1 MNQFRTLTISYKSAP
16 LSIREQVSM
25 DDDITAAFLRNCKDI
40 FQLED
45 VLVLSTCNRTE
56 VYYYS
61 EFDLSAQLISYLSIL
76 KGLTST
82 SISPYFLKFEGDNAI
97 KHLFEVALGLD
108 SMVLGDIQIIN
119 QVKRAYQLTA
129 DLNMCTAYLHR
140 LLHTIFFTNKRIA
153 NQTVFKDGNASVAS
167 VSVEQTKKFIKN
179 KSNPKIAIV
188 GLGEIGSNVACNLR
202 EFEGEVYLFNRS
214 KEKSDALAAE
224 YGFKSEDFS
233 SLQQYL
239 STMDVVISSVQM
251 DKPLLNK
258 SHFTPSLNPTLIID
272 LGVPRNVDL
281 DVESNKAVTLLNV
294 DHLNEKVQTA
304 LAMRKSEIPA
314 VNQIIEESVAEF
326 SSWKQEQDVFPI
338 IQQLKTALEDIRK
351 QELSRYFGK
360 LNEQQS
366 EVVEAITA
374 GMIQK
379 IIKLPVLELKAACKR
394 GDSESLVEVLQD
406 LFNLEKSV
414 A

>member
-1 MNQFRTLTISYKSAP
+1 MNQFRTITISYKSAP

-25 DDDITAAFLRNCKDI
+25 DDDIAAAFLRNCKDI

-61 EFDLSAQLISYLSIL
+61 EFDLSAQLISYLSTL

-179 KSNPKIAIV
+179 KINPKVAII

-214 KEKSDALAAE
+214 KDKADKSAAE
-224 YGFKSEDFS
+224 YGFQSCEFS
-233 SLQQYL
+233 ALNDYIPE
-239 STMDVVISSVQM
+239 MDVVISSVQM
-251 DKPLLNK
+251 DKPLLYK
-258 SHFTPSLNPTLIID
+258 THFNSLSPQLIID
-272 LGVPRNVDL
+272 LGVPRNVHAE
-281 DVESNKAVTLLNV
+281 VETLASTTLLNV
-294 DHLNEKVQTA
+294 DDLNEKVQTA
-304 LAMRKSEIPA
+304 LAMRKSEIPV
-314 VNQIIEESVAEF
+314 VNAIIKESILEF
-326 SSWKQEQDVFPI
+326 NSWKQEKEVFPI

-351 QELSRYFGK
+351 QELARHLGK
-360 LNEQQS
+360 LDEQQS
-366 EVVEAITA
+366 EVLESITN

-406 LFNLEKSV
+406 LFNLEKTTV
-414 A
+414 

>member
-1 MNQFRTLTISYKSAP
+1 MNQFKNITISYKSAP

-25 DDDITAAFLRNCKDI
+25 DDETVALFLRNCKDI
-40 FQLED
+40 FKLDD
-45 VLVLSTCNRTE
+45 VFVLSTCNRTE
-56 VYYYS
+56 IYYYS
-61 EFDLSAQLISYLSIL
+61 EFDLSSQLISYLSTL
-76 KGLTST
+76 KGLVTA
-82 SISPYFLKFEGDNAI
+82 SIAPYFTKHTGDDAVQ
-97 KHLFEVALGLD
+97 HLFEVALGLD

-119 QVKRAYQLTA
+119 QVKRSYQLTA

-140 LLHTIFFTNKRIA
+140 LLHTILFTNKRIA
-153 NQTVFKDGNASVAS
+153 NETTFKDGNASLAS

-179 KSNPKIAIV
+179 KPNPKIAIV

-214 KEKSDALAAE
+214 KDKSDALAAE
-224 YGFKSEDFS
+224 YGFQSAEFD
-233 SLQQYL
+233 LLHDYL
-239 STMDVVISSVQM
+239 STMDVVISSVHI

-258 SHFTPSLNPTLIID
+258 SHFKTSTNPTLIID

-281 DVESNKAVTLLNV
+281 NVELNNAITLLNV

-304 LAMRKSEIPA
+304 LAMRKIEIPA
-314 VNQIIEESVAEF
+314 VNQIITESIAEF
-326 SSWKQEQDVFPI
+326 NVWKQEKEVFPI

-351 QELSRYFGK
+351 QELSRHLGK
-360 LNEQQS
+360 LDEQQS
-366 EVVEAITA
+366 EVIEAITN

-394 GDSESLVEVLQD
+394 GDSESMVEVLQD
-406 LFNLEKSV
+406 LFNLEKTV
-414 A
+414 V

>member
-1 MNQFRTLTISYKSAP
+1 MNQLRTITISYKSAP

-25 DDDITAAFLRNCKDI
+25 DDQLVALFLRNCRDI
-40 FQLED
+40 FKLED
-45 VLVLSTCNRTE
+45 VFMLSTCNRTE
-56 VYYYS
+56 IYYYS
-61 EFDLSAQLISYLSIL
+61 EFDLSVQLIRYLGSL
-76 KGLTST
+76 KGFVSKT
-82 SISPYFLKFEGDNAI
+82 IAPYFFKLEGDDAV

-153 NQTVFKDGNASVAS
+153 NETSFKDGNASLAS
-167 VSVEQTKKFIKN
+167 VAVEQTKKFIKN
-179 KSNPKIAIV
+179 KSNPKVAII

-202 EFEGEVYLFNRS
+202 DFEGEIFLFNRS
-214 KEKSDALAAE
+214 KEKADALAAE
-224 YGFKSEDFS
+224 YGFQSAEFDSLHKQLS
-233 SLQQYL
+233 S
-239 STMDVVISSVQM
+239 MDVVISSIHI
-251 DKPLLNK
+251 DKPLLNPT
-258 SHFTPSLNPTLIID
+258 HFNATRTPTLIID

-281 DVESNKAVTLLNV
+281 NVALNSAITLLNV

-304 LAMRKSEIPA
+304 LAMRKAEIPA
-314 VNQIIEESVAEF
+314 VSQIIEESVSEF
-326 SSWKQEQDVFPI
+326 NVWKEEKEAFPI

-351 QELSRYFGK
+351 QEVSRYLGD
-360 LNEQQS
+360 LDDHQS
-366 EVVEAITA
+366 KVLELITN

-394 GDSESLVEVLQD
+394 GDSESLVQVLQE